1 MIQRW
6 EENFLINADIKY
18 STTLVKPA
26 FYIVCRSVICIL
38 NLDCCFKVRKMAS
51 FQLQKVITNRY
62 NLILKIVT
70 WPIKRVSYPLSF

>member
-26 FYIVCRSVICIL
+26 FYVVWRSIICIL
-38 NLDCCFKVRKMAS
+38 NLDCCFKVRKMAWPH
-51 FQLQKVITNRY
+51 LQKVITNRY
-62 NLILKIVT
+62 NLIQELEK
-70 WPIKRVSYPLSF
+70 